1 VEAFKGVIGK
11 SIILNEEK
19 TIQQPAP
26 KKQRPVEEEKVPPQ
40 LMTAAQYLD
49 LDVVMS
55 ECDSG
60 KSSKKG
66 QMVLTEEEQ
75 VRLLLKQSAKDRG

>member
-1 VEAFKGVIGK
+1 
-11 SIILNEEK
+11 
-19 TIQQPAP
+19 
-26 KKQRPVEEEKVPPQ
+26 
-40 LMTAAQYLD
+40 MTAAQYLD